1 MRARV
6 ATAIAGLVASVLLS
20 VVAWVYF
27 DLPAFLVFLP
37 FVPFLFRRGSDA
49 DTTGYNFVEYFDT
62 TGCRKSPRDYSRQY
76 ESPSVREC
84 PVCDFRTRDPNY
96 EYCPRDGER
105 LK

>member
-49 DTTGYNFVEYFDT
+49 
-62 TGCRKSPRDYSRQY
+62 